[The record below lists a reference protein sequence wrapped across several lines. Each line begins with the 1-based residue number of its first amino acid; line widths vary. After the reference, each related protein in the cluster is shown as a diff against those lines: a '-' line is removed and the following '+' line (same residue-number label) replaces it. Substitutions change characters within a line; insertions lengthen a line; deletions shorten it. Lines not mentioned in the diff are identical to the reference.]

1 MTFLERAAELRPL
14 LEVVMVSAYGD
25 MANIRSAMNRG
36 AFDFLVKPIDF
47 KDFEVTITKTL
58 KHVQDARQTARSAE
72 ENAIL
77 RMFVS
82 GAVLDRLP
90 LRGHAGDVTATET
103 IDVSVAFIDICG
115 FDGVVAAGTPEA
127 VMRMLNANFEIIVP
141 EVAAR
146 GGVVDKFMGDA
157 VLAIFRG
164 QHHAERALD
173 ACLSVRSQLARM
185 AERAGSDSP
194 FARGVTIGLDSGKV
208 ALGSVGSRA
217 LSRLELTVIGPA
229 VNAAAR
235 LEAMATRGQILISER
250 VFTAV
255 RGAFECE
262 PLDPVALPG
271 HAEPVPVFNIVRRI
285 QVVDPGPVSDAR
297 TVQMDESSV
306 RFAGPSDGE
315 PGPDGKAARDGGSST
330 K

>member
-1 MTFLERAAELRPL
+1 
-14 LEVVMVSAYGD
+14 

-58 KHVQDARQTARSAE
+58 KHVHDARQTARSAE

-82 GAVLDRLP
+82 SAVLDRLP
-90 LRGHAGDVTATET
+90 RRAHAGDVTASEA
-103 IDVSVAFIDICG
+103 IDVSVVFIDVCG
-115 FDGVVAAGTPEA
+115 FDGLVAAGTPEA
-127 VMRMLNANFEIIVP
+127 VLRTLNANFEIIVP

-146 GGVVDKFMGDA
+146 NGVVDKFLGDA
-157 VLAIFRG
+157 VLAVFRG
-164 QHHAERALD
+164 EDHAERALD
-173 ACLSVRSQLARM
+173 ASLSVRDQLARM
-185 AERAGSDSP
+185 AARAGSDSP
-194 FARGVTIGLDSGKV
+194 YACGVSIGIDSGRV
-208 ALGSVGSRA
+208 ALGSLGSRA
-217 LSRLELTVIGPA
+217 LSRLDLTVIGPA

-271 HAEPVPVFNIVRRI
+271 HDAQVSVFNIVRRI
-285 QVVDPGPVSDAR
+285 QVVDPGPLSDAR

-306 RFAGPSDGE
+306 RFAGAADEGRI
-315 PGPDGKAARDGGSST
+315 PDLQVARDGGSSNR
-330 K
+330 